1 MMRMRIRM
9 EMKMKMKQLRKNF
22 MDNDQVQYF

>member
-9 EMKMKMKQLRKNF
+9 EKKMKMKQLRKNF

>member
-9 EMKMKMKQLRKNF
+9 ETKMKMKQLRKNF